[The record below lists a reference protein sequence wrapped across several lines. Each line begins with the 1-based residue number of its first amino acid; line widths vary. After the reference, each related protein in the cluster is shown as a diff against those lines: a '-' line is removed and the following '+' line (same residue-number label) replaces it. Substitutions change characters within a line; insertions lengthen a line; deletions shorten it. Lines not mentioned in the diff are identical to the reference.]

1 MLQSRLIY
9 QFSLFKL
16 PLLVNMFFA
25 SGFLFGGKYQLA
37 KYMAVAQFNS
47 EENKG
52 KILKLPVLTVQ
63 YSVKV
68 QQKIVDLINYNKSK
82 SKKAE

>member
-16 PLLVNMFFA
+16 PSLVNMFFA

-47 EENKG
+47 EENRG
-52 KILKLPVLTVQ
+52 NILKLPVLTN
-63 YSVKV
+63 SVKV

>member
-47 EENKG
+47 EENRG
-52 KILKLPVLTVQ
+52 NILKVPVLTN
-63 YSVKV
+63 SVKV
-68 QQKIVDLINYNKSK
+68 QQKIVDLMN
-82 SKKAE
+82 

>member
-37 KYMAVAQFNS
+37 KYMAVAKFNS
-47 EENKG
+47 EENRG
-52 KILKLPVLTVQ
+52 NILKLPVLTN
-63 YSVKV
+63 SVKV

>member
-47 EENKG
+47 EENRG
-52 KILKLPVLTVQ
+52 NILKLPVLTN
-63 YSVKV
+63 SVKL

>member
-37 KYMAVAQFNS
+37 KYMAVAQFNL
-47 EENKG
+47 EENRG
-52 KILKLPVLTVQ
+52 NILKLPVLTN
-63 YSVKV
+63 SVKV
-68 QQKIVDLINYNKSK
+68 QQKIVDLISYNKSK

>member
-47 EENKG
+47 EENRG
-52 KILKLPVLTVQ
+52 NILKLPVLTN
-63 YSVKV
+63 SVKV

-82 SKKAE
+82 KAE

>member
-16 PLLVNMFFA
+16 PSLVNMFFA

-47 EENKG
+47 EENRG
-52 KILKLPVLTVQ
+52 NILKLPVLTN
-63 YSVKV
+63 SVKV
-68 QQKIVDLINYNKSK
+68 QQKIADLINYNRSK

>member
-16 PLLVNMFFA
+16 PSLVNMFFA
-25 SGFLFGGKYQLA
+25 SDFLFGGKYQLA

-47 EENKG
+47 EENRG
-52 KILKLPVLTVQ
+52 NILKLPVNKFSESAT
-63 YSVKV
+63 KD
-68 QQKIVDLINYNKSK
+68 IADLINYNKSK